1 MFFQE
6 NLYDLLF
13 EISNE
18 DRHKILLMLQSEPAN
33 LTQLSKK
40 SGLNLPETRR
50 HVSRL
55 MEVNL
60 IERNPDGSYSLT
72 LFGARILEQ
81 VEEISFFTHYKNYF
95 LTHPMDT
102 IPREYRVRL
111 RDLSDSEFHDNILSF
126 IRGIEQV
133 IREARTEVWLLVDQ
147 FPLNHLSSILEA
159 LERGVRFRILEPRN
173 RMINPDL
180 EALAPEESQAL
191 TRMKVTPLVEQK
203 MLDEVNLF
211 MYVSEKDC
219 AVAFP
224 TLNGEFDYKGFKSKD
239 ETPLEWCRAL
249 YQSYWDKAMER
260 TDAAPIAL
268 TPEELIYRVAGEA
281 DRVVITGRERPEFDA
296 QALQDAVDNYD
307 EVILKGRFNLGTS
320 TIIIKRN
327 VVLRGEGRTNNI
339 PDAKIY
345 KKGWNFPF
353 SSQEFLF
360 LVRGDKI
367 DVTIENIHV
376 ENFNGTCIGTSQGN
390 SVNIRKNRIT
400 LLSGLGRGLSFGKWG
415 DHVVGIT
422 VGGEVQKGGFPGGIV
437 IEENYL
443 DFASSYERGG
453 FITHD
458 DREREP
464 DYRPNLLNHEAPICV
479 GLNIVRNLGKV
490 IVRNNVVRN
499 MNSRG
504 ILVCDNW
511 DTSDIKI
518 HDNTITSEVFG
529 AYPYN
534 SPMAGV
540 AIFIQSAWSEPRS
553 GGRVE
558 VVNNKIICDKVNYCG
573 IAVHGPSVYQ
583 EGVGKLEKCIIKN
596 NDIDLEEGLYGIQ
609 IRKSD
614 HTEIVN
620 NKISGKVYYGL
631 QINGGRDRDGIDL
644 SCNDNI
650 FADNIM
656 KNLLIK
662 PPDGYSDSRIDG
674 YNFTGSVNKSVTA
687 HVWMN
692 SQSRDNVVK
701 IKTDETVDLSRYC
714 VFEFLAG
721 FLVFICLL

>member
-6 NLYDLLF
+6 HLYDLLF

-18 DRHKILLMLQSEPAN
+18 DRHKILLMLQSKPAN

-55 MEVNL
+55 TEVNL

-72 LFGARILEQ
+72 FFGARILEQ
-81 VEEISFFTHYKNYF
+81 LEEISFFTHYRDYF
-95 LTHPMDT
+95 LTHQVDA

-111 RDLSDSEFHDNILSF
+111 RDLSESEFHDNVLSF

-133 IREARTEVWLLVDQ
+133 IREARKEVWLLVDQ
-147 FPLNHLSSILEA
+147 FPLNHLSFIIEA

-211 MYVSEKDC
+211 IYVSEKDC

-224 TLNGEFDYKGFKSKD
+224 TLNGENDFKGFKSKD
-239 ETPLEWCRAL
+239 GTPLEWCRAI
-249 YQSYWDKAMER
+249 YQSYWDKAVKR
-260 TDAAPIAL
+260 TDAPPLAL
-268 TPEELIYRVAGEA
+268 TPELHIHRVSGEA
-281 DRVVITGRERPEFDA
+281 QGVVITGRERPEFDA

-320 TIIIKRN
+320 SIIIKRS
-327 VVLRGEGRTNNI
+327 VVLRGEGRTNDI

-345 KKGWNFPF
+345 KKGWIFPF
-353 SSQEFLF
+353 ISQEFLF
-360 LVRGDKI
+360 YIRGDDI

-376 ENFNGTCIGTSQGN
+376 ENFNGTCISTRQGN
-390 SVNIRKNRIT
+390 SLNIRKNRIT

-422 VGGEVQKGGFPGGIV
+422 AGGEIPEGGFPGGIV
-437 IEENYL
+437 IENNYL
-443 DFASSYERGG
+443 DFALSYERGG

-479 GLNIVRNLGKV
+479 GLNIVRNRGKV
-490 IVRNNVVRN
+490 TVRNNTIRN

-511 DTSDIKI
+511 DTADIKI

-534 SPMAGV
+534 SPMAGA
-540 AIFIQSAWSEPRS
+540 AIFVQSAWSEPRS
-553 GGRVE
+553 GGKVE
-558 VVNNKIICDKVNYCG
+558 VVNNKIFCEKVNYCG
-573 IAVHGPSVYQ
+573 VVVHGPSVYQ
-583 EGVGKLEKCIIKN
+583 EGVGKLEKCVIKN
-596 NDIDLEEGLYGIQ
+596 NDIELEDGLYGIQ
-609 IRKSD
+609 VRKSD

-620 NKISGKVYYGL
+620 NKISGKAYFGL
-631 QINGGRDRDGIDL
+631 QINGSGDRNGIGL
-644 SCNDNI
+644 GSNDNI
-650 FADNIM
+650 FADNTM
-656 KNLLIK
+656 ENLYIK
-662 PPDGYSDSRIDG
+662 PPDEYSDSRIDG
-674 YNFTGSVNKSVTA
+674 YTFTGLDDKSATA

-692 SQSRDNVVK
+692 SHSRDNVIK
-701 IKTDETVDLSRYC
+701 IKTDETVIDEGKNKIMYSS
-714 VFEFLAG
+714 
-721 FLVFICLL
+721 